1 MCITV
6 KRTKAN
12 ERSRCYATDSET
24 DMLHLFL
31 PLSSSTSFFF
41 SLHPVKAWSD
51 DVRARTSANK
61 EPTNKAR
68 TVFVLPLVLLLS
80 YLVRMHAA

>member
-1 MCITV
+1 
-6 KRTKAN
+6 
-12 ERSRCYATDSET
+12 
-24 DMLHLFL
+24 MLHLFL
-31 PLSSSTSFFF
+31 PPSSSTSFFF